1 MKKSRGVFEKVP
13 GSGVWWIQYFD
24 AAGRR
29 RRESIG
35 SKSDAIKQVKL
46 RVADRIRGIKAPAD
60 LRARPVTFAQLAES
74 ALVYSRANKR
84 SYLQDVCRMKHLLE
98 AFGNCQ
104 AENVTRGAVQQWLD
118 SKAPQWSL
126 ATRNRHVALLKL
138 MYRLAEEG
146 DVIKT
151 NPVRLVHQSAENNGR
166 IRFLSGPEEERLRAV
181 IHKSYAE
188 HLPEIEVAL
197 NTGMRQ
203 GEQFSRE
210 WGDIDFGASTVR
222 LSQTKNGRCRFVHL
236 NTRALAALRMLEE
249 RSLGTGRV
257 FPTLKP
263 RWFTRA
269 VREARVEDLTWHDL
283 RHTFASRLVMAGVDL
298 RTVQELLGHRSI
310 VMTMRYAHLSP
321 EHSQKALEK
330 LCQPPSATRTATE
343 AESTLSAVA
352 PVVQ

>member
-1 MKKSRGVFEKVP
+1 MKKSRGVFERIR
-13 GSGVWWIQYFD
+13 GSNIWWIQYFD
-24 AAGRR
+24 GSGRR
-29 RRESIG
+29 RREKVGLKSAAV
-35 SKSDAIKQVKL
+35 KLVEKLRSDARAGFKMSEN
-46 RVADRIRGIKAPAD
+46 
-60 LRARPVTFAQLAES
+60 LRAKPVTFAQLVERTLA
-74 ALVYSRANKR
+74 YSKANKR
-84 SYLQDVCRMKHLLE
+84 SYRQDVCRMKHLLE

-104 AENVTRGAVQQWLD
+104 AESVTRGAVQQWLD

-138 MYRLAEEG
+138 MYRLAEQD

-151 NPVRLVHQSAENNGR
+151 NPVRLVRQSAEHNGR
-166 IRFLSGPEEERLRAV
+166 IRFLSDAEEGRLRTV
-181 IHKSYAE
+181 IQKSYAE
-188 HLPEIEVAL
+188 HLPELEVAM
-197 NTGMRQ
+197 NTGMRA
-203 GEQFSRE
+203 GEQYSRE
-210 WGDIDFGASTVR
+210 WPDIDFGASTIR

-236 NTRALAALRMLEE
+236 NTRAVAALRMLED

-257 FPTLKP
+257 IPTLKP
-263 RWFTRA
+263 RWFTQA
-269 VREARVEDLTWHDL
+269 VREAKLEDFTWHDL

-330 LCQPPSATRTATE
+330 LCQPSATTTATE
-343 AESTLSAVA
+343 AESSSSVVA